1 MSTAAPLWWPCP
13 SQPGTAEPP
22 SRVLPRGAL
31 FKPRLI
37 EVAAVAVAGGS
48 PHPVLSVKVWVGF
61 LDAGLEN
68 SFVEVDSP
76 GERPFLAA
84 SSQVPAVPDLD
95 GLIAAADNLFQF
107 TSAASAPEAAAN
119 SRGQA
124 TPRAWEERMGSME
137 RALSD
142 IQVSLSQLTA
152 PRLGGRGGS
161 FSQRAPSWPR
171 PSGSQACFR
180 SGPGDSRC
188 LGHLGRH
195 HPAYEPAR
203 CKDRTRSAR
212 RAGTLTLLVELRLGQ
227 TLCRRARRITKRP
240 LWRAKVLLSS
250 RPSCS

>member
-1 MSTAAPLWWPCP
+1 M
-13 SQPGTAEPP
+13 
-22 SRVLPRGAL
+22 
-31 FKPRLI
+31 
-37 EVAAVAVAGGS
+37 AGGS

-152 PRLGGRGGS
+152 PSAWGPWRL
-161 FSQRAPSWPR
+161 
-171 PSGSQACFR
+171 
-180 SGPGDSRC
+180 
-188 LGHLGRH
+188 L
-195 HPAYEPAR
+195 
-203 CKDRTRSAR
+203 
-212 RAGTLTLLVELRLGQ
+212 
-227 TLCRRARRITKRP
+227 
-240 LWRAKVLLSS
+240 
-250 RPSCS
+250 